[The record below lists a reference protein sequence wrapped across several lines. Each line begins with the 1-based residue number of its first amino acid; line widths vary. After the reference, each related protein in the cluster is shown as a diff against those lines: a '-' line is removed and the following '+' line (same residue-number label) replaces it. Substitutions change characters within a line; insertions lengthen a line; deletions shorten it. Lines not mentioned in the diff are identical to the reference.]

1 MSSTNGLK
9 LNAQL
14 QEAYNKAIASGLRFT
29 SGFRAGSTGPKG
41 KPDSHSQGM
50 AMDFAGSSVQM
61 KLFADWAKKSGL
73 FTEVLYQTA
82 GHYDH
87 VHVGWQEGKHQAGK
101 VYVGDGTLIDRV
113 GGGAGGD
120 LQTVG
125 GAGGSAGGSTGG
137 DKAGIATSLFNG
149 IFRVIMIVICLIG
162 GVYFFMNAFP
172 QMKQMIK

>member
-9 LNAQL
+9 LNDKL
-14 QEAYNKAIASGLRFT
+14 QEAYNKAIGSGLRFT
-29 SGFRAGSTGPKG
+29 SGFRAGSVGPKG

-50 AMDFAGSSVQM
+50 AMDFAGNPAQM
-61 KLFADWAKKSGL
+61 AVFAEWAKKSGL
-73 FTEVLYQTA
+73 FTEVLYKTA

-113 GGGAGGD
+113 GGGASGN

-125 GAGGSAGGSTGG
+125 DTSAPAGGG
-137 DKAGIATSLFNG
+137 DKAGFVSSLFNG
-149 IFRVIMIVICLIG
+149 IFRVLMIVICLIG

-172 QMKQMIK
+172 QMKQLIK

>member
-9 LNAQL
+9 LNSQL
-14 QEAYNKAIASGLRFT
+14 QEAYNKAISSGLRFT
-29 SGFRAGSTGPKG
+29 SGFRAGSKGPSG
-41 KPDSHSQGM
+41 RPDSHSQGM
-50 AMDFAGSSVQM
+50 AMDFAGNPAQM
-61 KLFADWAKKSGL
+61 AVFAEWAKKSGL

-113 GGGAGGD
+113 GGGALGD

-125 GAGGSAGGSTGG
+125 GGTGGTSSG
-137 DKAGIATSLFNG
+137 DKAGLATSLFNG
-149 IFRVIMIVICLIG
+149 IFRVVMIVICLIG

-172 QMKQMIK
+172 QMKQLIK